1 MFSLFLLCLDGN
13 AIPLA
18 CSDQAIAVELAG
30 GEIEN
35 HVGVEMFPVE
45 ACLEMEMSGGRTSCA
60 SCERNRLSRFD
71 TIARFHQVL
80 GVMTVSCFQAI
91 VMADHDQVA
100 IGGVGLG
107 HPYKAVECSHDCIV
121 GLRLDIHAGM
131 VSASASVR

>member
-18 CSDQAIAVELAG
+18 CADQAIAVELAG

-35 HVGVEMFPVE
+35 HVGIEMFPVE

-107 HPYKAVECSHDCIV
+107 HPHKAVECSHDCIV
-121 GLRLDIHAGM
+121 GLRLDKIGR
-131 VSASASVR
+131 ASCRERV